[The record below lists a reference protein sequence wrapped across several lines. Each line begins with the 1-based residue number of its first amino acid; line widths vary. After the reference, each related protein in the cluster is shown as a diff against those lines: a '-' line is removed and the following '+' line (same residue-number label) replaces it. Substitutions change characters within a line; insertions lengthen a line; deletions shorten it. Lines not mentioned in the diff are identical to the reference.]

1 VSAEVLL
8 VVSCLM
14 FMALC
19 AVQLAI
25 YGAAVASATHIATDA
40 ATAAASRGASAA
52 DAMVA
57 VNDGLAGI
65 GATAAGP
72 SVIDIDESR
81 VTVQVA
87 IVVRRILP
95 VGPDSVARS
104 ATVMRERFVSYLER

>member
-1 VSAEVLL
+1 MSAEVLL
-8 VVSCLM
+8 VVPCLM

-25 YGAAVASATHIATDA
+25 YGTAVASATHIATDA
-40 ATAAASRGASAA
+40 ATAASVRGGSPA

-57 VNDGLAGI
+57 VNEALSDI

-72 SVIDIDESR
+72 SRIDMDESR
-81 VTVQVA
+81 VTVHVA
-87 IVVRRILP
+87 VIVRRIVP
-95 VGPDSVARS
+95 IGPDVVVRS